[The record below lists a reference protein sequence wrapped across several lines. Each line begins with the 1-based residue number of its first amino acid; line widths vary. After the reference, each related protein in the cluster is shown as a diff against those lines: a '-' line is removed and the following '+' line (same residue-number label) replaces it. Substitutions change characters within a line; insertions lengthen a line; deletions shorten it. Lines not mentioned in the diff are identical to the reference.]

1 MPATL
6 ACIGGLDTLPP
17 SVGDVEGDAERLMA
31 MRSLSDAEL
40 SVALTDDATIQAL
53 NRDYRG
59 VDHPTDVLSFAQ
71 REGEGAD
78 PEDAVLGDVVISL
91 DTAQRQA
98 DERGHALSTE
108 VRILLVHGF
117 LHLLGFD
124 HENPEDREKMAA
136 AESTALEALPQS
148 GEGRTT
154 RGLVSLQGEP

>member
-1 MPATL
+1 LPAYL
-6 ACIGGLDTLPP
+6 ACIGGLDTAPP
-17 SVGDVEGDAERLMA
+17 AVGDVPEDAERLLA

-40 SVALTDDATIQAL
+40 SVVLTDDATIQAL

-59 VDHPTDVLSFAQ
+59 VDSPTDVLSFSQ

-98 DERGHALSTE
+98 DERGHALAME

-124 HENPEDREKMAA
+124 HESPEDREKMAA
-136 AESTALEALPQS
+136 AESNALAALPQR
-148 GEGRTT
+148 GQGRTT